1 MKCEKFALIGLTTIM
16 LCWGSLIAPTSGQD
30 FQFEDPI
37 RLSAAGE
44 VIDTGPHIAHSGPA
58 LADVNNDGK
67 VDLLVG
73 NFSGTIAYFENIGTK
88 NSPQLSAGRMLEAD
102 GKTIRVHNW

>member
-1 MKCEKFALIGLTTIM
+1 M
-16 LCWGSLIAPTSGQD
+16 S
-30 FQFEDPI
+30 
-37 RLSAAGE
+37 
-44 VIDTGPHIAHSGPA
+44 HIAENLEVVKGRVAEAAARSGR
-58 LADVNNDGK
+58 K

-88 NSPQLSAGRMLEAD
+88 NSPQLSIGRMLEAD